1 MKNFIYLLIWM
12 FLINA
17 SVHANKYDNQID
29 LAMSKMVEAFE
40 AEGGSR
46 KIDDYTDLIK
56 IQYNKERKIILLT
69 HEVDIGSMLNK
80 EYLDKSDAWK
90 IKSANKIKAC
100 LSGFGVLLKNKLI
113 KIEHV
118 FLDNKAN
125 YIVLR
130 YFISS
135 DDCDVENEK

>member
-1 MKNFIYLLIWM
+1 M

-17 SVHANKYDNQID
+17 SVYANKYDNQID
-29 LAMSKMVEAFE
+29 LAMGKMVEAFE
-40 AEGGSR
+40 AEGKSR
-46 KIDDYTDLIK
+46 KIDNYTDLIK
-56 IQYNKERKIILLT
+56 IQYHKELKIILLT
-69 HEVDIGSMLNK
+69 HEVDIGAMLNK
-80 EYLDKSDAWK
+80 EYLDNSDAWK

-118 FLDNKAN
+118 FLDKKSK
-125 YIVLR
+125 YLILR

-135 DDCDVENEK
+135 DDCDIKNEK